1 MTLEQ
6 SALFAILVA
15 VFALLIWGRWRYDL
29 VAFAALL
36 AGVLTG
42 VVPAER
48 AFSGFGHPAVVV
60 IALVLLVSRGLVLSG
75 VVDLIARHTID
86 PGRPLAVHIAV
97 MATLAAALSAVMN
110 NVAALALLMP
120 LDLQAARRAGRPP
133 GLTLMPLAFAS
144 ILGGMITLIGTPPN
158 IVVAAYRGQALGE
171 P

>member
-36 AGVLTG
+36 AGVLAG

-60 IALVLLVSRGLVLSG
+60 IALVLVVSRGLVLSG

-86 PGRPLAVHIAV
+86 SGRSLAAHVAV

-120 LDLQAARRAGRPP
+120 LDLQAARVAGGRRAPP
-133 GLTLMPLAFAS
+133 SCRSPS
-144 ILGGMITLIGTPPN
+144 PRSW
-158 IVVAAYRGQALGE
+158 AA
-171 P
+171 